1 MRARDGYTV
10 TAIPGTAVT
19 GLALLSAALL
29 GLRHGIDYDHLAA
42 ISDISAVEAKPG
54 RAMRLGLLYAVG
66 HGVMVA
72 LLGLSVIVFRISLPG
87 SVDGWM
93 GQVVGATLLVLGG
106 YVLYADSFRHQHKEA
121 RLRSRVLLVVDG
133 VLWLVWRVR
142 QLSSRKPLPQPS
154 LSPKSVGP
162 GSAVGL
168 GLIHGIG
175 AETPTQL
182 LIFLIAANLGGIK
195 EGILGL
201 TAFLTGL
208 FSSNALLC
216 AAAAGV
222 IRATGPQPR
231 RLRWVARASAAYSMA
246 VGGMLL
252 VAPIVH

>member
-1 MRARDGYTV
+1 M

-54 RAMRLGLLYAVG
+54 RAMRLGLLYAIG

-106 YVLYADSFRHQHKEA
+106 YVLYADSFRRHRHSDA
-121 RLRSRVLLVVDG
+121 PLRSRVLLLADG
-133 VLWLVWRVR
+133 VLWLVWRLR
-142 QLSSRKPLPQPS
+142 RLSSGRPLPRPS
-154 LSPKSVGP
+154 LAPKNVGP
-162 GSAVGL
+162 GSAMGL
-168 GLIHGIG
+168 GVIHGIG

-182 LIFLIAANLGGIK
+182 LIFLLAANLGGIK

-201 TAFLTGL
+201 AAFLTGL
-208 FSSNALLC
+208 FSSNALIC

-222 IRATGPQPR
+222 IRATGQQPR

-246 VGGMLL
+246 MGSMLL